1 MAGKDTGEHFAIQ
14 EGDNS
19 DIAAAAPSV
28 DEQGAKPKRRVA
40 LSQKA
45 QQNYELER
53 DEHRAK
59 LDKAW
64 EETALELEKICIPEA
79 SYQEVGRLSTSYKRY
94 KLHAERFSSFLTKTN
109 VEQSLTERDVQK
121 AIDMDRDDLVRGI
134 ITEIEH
140 RLDGQRETGSRRSDG
155 SVHSSL
161 SSRRSTHS
169 SLDSS
174 VSSAATKA
182 RADAEAARA
191 LTSYSQQETAMK
203 LEKARIEANLEAL
216 QREKEAAVA
225 EAQAKVLEAALEQYD
240 PRLTEVKFVDT
251 SERTREYV
259 LRHGV
264 PQSTHAFTGDS
275 HRCHTVSG
283 EQTAA
288 AAPGASQGD
297 NVSRAAG
304 GRLSGRRT
312 IGLGGES
319 EPTTLQNP
327 LPIMGDV
334 ARYLLRRELV
344 TTGLSKFSDRP
355 EDYRSWKS
363 AFRNATKDLG
373 ISATE
378 EMDLLVRWL
387 GTESS
392 VYARRLRAVH
402 IGNPDMGL
410 QAIWERLE
418 EAYGSPE
425 AIENALIDRLER
437 FPRIL
442 GNDREKLRELGD
454 LLQELESAKADPH
467 LPGLSYLD
475 TSRGVNPIAA
485 KLPLH
490 LQEKWIALGSKYK
503 REHRVS
509 FPPFS
514 VFSDFVRTTAKTKN
528 DPSFI
533 IGPSSD
539 NTGKKDKTSSTTQ
552 SSKKSSVSVHRTTI
566 TSQEDSSASQVERT
580 PKNPEGMCPLHK
592 KPHIL
597 SKCRA
602 FRRKPLAERKRL
614 LSEFG
619 ACFKCCAMTHNAK
632 SCDSTIH
639 CTECNS
645 DHHITA
651 FHPENVTSQARR
663 TAGVPSAEEDGF
675 SRASAKVTSSCTEVC
690 GDANSRVSCS
700 KICLVKVYP
709 EAQPEQAVRMYAV
722 IDDQSNKSL
731 ARPEF
736 FECFNIHGCEYP
748 YTLRTCAGV
757 VETLGRRATGYVV
770 EGIDS
775 GTRLPLPTLTECDQI
790 PNDRNEIPTPD
801 VARRHPHLKA
811 LADVI
816 PPLDP
821 NAQILLLLGR
831 DLVQAHKVRQQ
842 RNGPNHAPFAQ
853 KLDLGWVIVGD
864 VCIERLRTP
873 QVCTFATTVLQNG
886 RPSYFTPCPNHM
898 IVKEKP
904 CFEHSAKEVVQSPPP
919 LSNDLTD
926 PLFQITRDDE
936 KLAPSMEDK
945 EFLSLMDGEF
955 HRDTL
960 NNWVAPLHFRM
971 PRRELPDNREQAF
984 SRFASLRR
992 TLERN
997 AEMKRHFVAFMQ
1009 DMLENGHAEQAPP
1022 RKEANEYWYLPSFG
1036 IYHPQKPGQIRVVF
1050 DSSTKYQGVSL
1061 NDLLLSGSDMT
1072 NSLIGVLLRFR
1083 KEAVAVTADIQRMFY
1098 SFFVRE
1104 EDRDYLRFLW
1114 FRDNDTS
1121 KDVIEYRMCVH
1132 AFGNTCSPAIATYG
1146 LRRTAQEGEQDFGA
1160 DVRHFIE
1167 RDFYVDDGLKSLPTE
1182 EESIDLLKRTQ
1193 HMLKGANLRLHKI
1206 ASNSVEVMGAF
1217 PSDDYARGLK
1227 DMDFDRGH
1235 VPMQRSLGLNWD
1247 LKGDTFTFKVPV
1259 KDTPNTRRGVLSTV
1273 NSLYDPLGFTAPVTV
1288 QGRLLLRDIS
1298 SETSDWDAPLD
1309 LNDNWLTWRDSLHHL
1324 ERLKIPRQYTAISLS
1339 DARRREICV
1348 FCDASEK
1355 AIAAVAYIRVTD
1367 ADGMQHVGFVFGKA
1381 KLAPRPEQ
1389 TIPRLELCAA
1399 VLAVDIAE
1407 LVVSEIDAHIDD
1419 IKFYTDSKVV
1429 LGYIFNQ
1436 SRRFYVYVS
1445 NRVNRIRRSTKPEQW
1460 HYVPTGQNPADH
1472 ATRPVAA
1479 DALAG
1484 TTWLT
1489 GPKFLRECTDAQR
1502 ERTAFPLFEPDQ
1514 DKEIRP
1520 QVSVSATRVGNQQ
1533 LGAHRFERFSTWTS
1547 LLRAVAC
1554 LVHIARSFHNPLADC
1569 HGWHYCS
1576 KPRSADELNEAK
1588 KVILRCVQH
1597 EEFPE
1602 AVTCPR
1608 ADAAQQSR
1616 ISSSNPLC
1624 ELDPFVDNQGLL
1636 RVGGRL
1642 RNSDLDEAEK
1652 HPVIVPG
1659 RHHVGLLLIRHYHGK
1674 VKHQGRHFTE
1684 GAIRAAG
1691 FWIIGGKRC
1700 IGAMIH
1706 HCITCRK
1713 LRRKLEHQKMADL
1726 PEDRLSADPPFT
1738 CVGLDVFGPWMVASR
1753 RTRGGLAHNKRWA
1766 VLFTCMAIRAVH
1778 IEVIESMDTS
1788 SFINA
1793 LRRFL
1798 ALRGPVKQLRSDR
1811 GTNFVGACS
1820 ELKMSAVGFELRK
1833 VQRFL
1838 SEQGCTW
1845 IFNTPHSSHMGGVWE
1860 RMIGMARRILD
1871 SMLLNDGSPRFSHEV
1886 LTTFLAEV
1894 TVIINGRPLVPVS
1907 SDPECPSVL
1916 SPAMILTQK
1925 PTSSTAPPGDFK
1937 SLHVKQWK
1945 QVQAL
1950 ANSFWHRWRTQF
1962 LPTLQRRRKWKTDR
1976 PNLQVGDLVLL
1987 KDVGAR
1993 RNEWP
1998 MGRITA
2004 VRRGNDGKVRKVQ
2017 LQTVKDGKKKTFERP
2032 VSEMVLLFS
2041 PDQSD

>member
-1 MAGKDTGEHFAIQ
+1 MAGKDTGEHFAIK

-94 KLHAERFSSFLTKTN
+94 KLHAERFSSFLTRTN

-174 VSSAATKA
+174 VSSAATRA

-191 LTSYSQQETAMK
+191 LTSYSQQETATK

-275 HRCHTVSG
+275 HRCHTVLTS
-283 EQTAA
+283 
-288 AAPGASQGD
+288 PGA
-297 NVSRAAG
+297 
-304 GRLSGRRT
+304 
-312 IGLGGES
+312 
-319 EPTTLQNP
+319 
-327 LPIMGDV
+327 
-334 ARYLLRRELV
+334 V

-410 QAIWERLE
+410 WAIWERLE

-442 GNDREKLRELGD
+442 GSDREKLRELGD

-528 DPSFI
+528 DQSFI

-539 NTGKKDKTSSTTQ
+539 NTGKKDKTSSSTTQ
-552 SSKKSSVSVHRTTI
+552 SSKKSSVSVHRTAI
-566 TSQEDSSASQVERT
+566 ASQEDSSASQVERT

-602 FRRKPLAERKRL
+602 FRQKPLAERKRL

-651 FHPENVTSQARR
+651 LHPENVTSQARR
-663 TAGVPSAEEDGF
+663 TVGVPSAEED
-675 SRASAKVTSSCTEVC
+675 
-690 GDANSRVSCS
+690 
-700 KICLVKVYP
+700 VYP

-775 GTRLPLPTLTECDQI
+775 GIRLPLPTLTECDQI

-801 VARRHPHLKA
+801 AARRHPHLKA
-811 LADVI
+811 LANVI

-960 NNWVAPLHFRM
+960 NNWVAPLPFRM
-971 PRRELPDNREQAF
+971 PRRELPDNREEAF
-984 SRFASLRR
+984 PRFASLRR

-997 AEMKRHFVAFMQ
+997 AEMKKHFVAFMQ
-1009 DMLENGHAEQAPP
+1009 DMLENGHAEPAPP

-1061 NDLLLSGSDMT
+1061 NDLLLSGPDMT
-1072 NSLIGVLLRFR
+1072 NSLI
-1083 KEAVAVTADIQRMFY
+1083 
-1098 SFFVRE
+1098 

-1121 KDVIEYRMCVH
+1121 RDVIEYRMCVH

-1182 EESIDLLKRTQ
+1182 EEAIDLLKRTQ

-1259 KDTPNTRRGVLSTV
+1259 KYP
-1273 NSLYDPLGFTAPVTV
+1273 P
-1288 QGRLLLRDIS
+1288 I
-1298 SETSDWDAPLD
+1298 
-1309 LNDNWLTWRDSLHHL
+1309 H
-1324 ERLKIPRQYTAISLS
+1324 
-1339 DARRREICV
+1339 
-1348 FCDASEK
+1348 
-1355 AIAAVAYIRVTD
+1355 
-1367 ADGMQHVGFVFGKA
+1367 
-1381 KLAPRPEQ
+1381 
-1389 TIPRLELCAA
+1389 
-1399 VLAVDIAE
+1399 
-1407 LVVSEIDAHIDD
+1407 
-1419 IKFYTDSKVV
+1419 
-1429 LGYIFNQ
+1429 
-1436 SRRFYVYVS
+1436 
-1445 NRVNRIRRSTKPEQW
+1445 
-1460 HYVPTGQNPADH
+1460 
-1472 ATRPVAA
+1472 
-1479 DALAG
+1479 
-1484 TTWLT
+1484 
-1489 GPKFLRECTDAQR
+1489 
-1502 ERTAFPLFEPDQ
+1502 
-1514 DKEIRP
+1514 
-1520 QVSVSATRVGNQQ
+1520 
-1533 LGAHRFERFSTWTS
+1533 
-1547 LLRAVAC
+1547 
-1554 LVHIARSFHNPLADC
+1554 
-1569 HGWHYCS
+1569 
-1576 KPRSADELNEAK
+1576 
-1588 KVILRCVQH
+1588 
-1597 EEFPE
+1597 
-1602 AVTCPR
+1602 
-1608 ADAAQQSR
+1608 DAAYY
-1616 ISSSNPLC
+1616 PL
-1624 ELDPFVDNQGLL
+1624 
-1636 RVGGRL
+1636 
-1642 RNSDLDEAEK
+1642 
-1652 HPVIVPG
+1652 
-1659 RHHVGLLLIRHYHGK
+1659 
-1674 VKHQGRHFTE
+1674 
-1684 GAIRAAG
+1684 
-1691 FWIIGGKRC
+1691 
-1700 IGAMIH
+1700 
-1706 HCITCRK
+1706 
-1713 LRRKLEHQKMADL
+1713 
-1726 PEDRLSADPPFT
+1726 
-1738 CVGLDVFGPWMVASR
+1738 
-1753 RTRGGLAHNKRWA
+1753 
-1766 VLFTCMAIRAVH
+1766 
-1778 IEVIESMDTS
+1778 
-1788 SFINA
+1788 
-1793 LRRFL
+1793 
-1798 ALRGPVKQLRSDR
+1798 
-1811 GTNFVGACS
+1811 
-1820 ELKMSAVGFELRK
+1820 
-1833 VQRFL
+1833 
-1838 SEQGCTW
+1838 
-1845 IFNTPHSSHMGGVWE
+1845 
-1860 RMIGMARRILD
+1860 
-1871 SMLLNDGSPRFSHEV
+1871 
-1886 LTTFLAEV
+1886 
-1894 TVIINGRPLVPVS
+1894 
-1907 SDPECPSVL
+1907 
-1916 SPAMILTQK
+1916 
-1925 PTSSTAPPGDFK
+1925 
-1937 SLHVKQWK
+1937 
-1945 QVQAL
+1945 
-1950 ANSFWHRWRTQF
+1950 
-1962 LPTLQRRRKWKTDR
+1962 
-1976 PNLQVGDLVLL
+1976 
-1987 KDVGAR
+1987 
-1993 RNEWP
+1993 
-1998 MGRITA
+1998 
-2004 VRRGNDGKVRKVQ
+2004 
-2017 LQTVKDGKKKTFERP
+2017 
-2032 VSEMVLLFS
+2032 
-2041 PDQSD
+2041 